1 MPNLPD
7 LRDPPDLHDLH
18 DLPKAHLH
26 VHLESAARWA
36 TLRELGAANG
46 VTLPARRP
54 DARFDGFRAFAD
66 HNAPI
71 REVLCRA
78 EDFERVAYEF
88 CLDEAANGTAYAELT
103 FTAASHGE
111 RLGRLEMPLE
121 AVLRGLRR
129 GAVDAG
135 VETRVLLDHSRRR
148 STARAWHTLELAR
161 AYPEVIGI
169 GAAGDEAH
177 PLAAFADVWDEARDA
192 GLRLVHHAGETAG
205 PASIREALDVGHA
218 DRLGHAITILADAAL
233 TEQVRAL
240 GIGLEVCPSSNVAL
254 GLATGLATHPLPAL
268 RAAGLLVTV
277 NTDIPLLLGVQ
288 LAGEYARVGA
298 AFGWG
303 PGVLAELAGASV
315 DASFAPPDVRARIHD
330 GISRWLAGHPTAR

>member
-1 MPNLPD
+1 VPNLC
-7 LRDPPDLHDLH
+7 

-46 VTLPARRP
+46 VTLPERP
-54 DARFDGFRAFAD
+54 PGTRFDGFRAFAD
-66 HNAPI
+66 HNTPI
-71 REVLCRA
+71 REALCRP

-88 CLDEAANGTAYAELT
+88 CVDEAANGTTYAELT

-129 GAVDAG
+129 GAEDAG

-148 STARAWHTLELAR
+148 SVARARHTLELAR

-177 PLAAFADVWDEARDA
+177 PLAAFADVWDEAREA

-205 PASIREALDVGHA
+205 PGSIREALDVGHA
-218 DRLGHAITILADAAL
+218 DRLGHAITILADPEL
-233 TEQVRAL
+233 TERVRAR
-240 GIGLEVCPSSNVAL
+240 GIALELCPSSNVAL
-254 GLATGLATHPLPAL
+254 GLVAGVAEHPLPAL
-268 RAAGLLVTV
+268 RAAGLVVTL
-277 NTDIPLLLGVQ
+277 NTDIPVLLGVQ
-288 LAGEYARVGA
+288 LAEEYARVA
-298 AFGWG
+298 DAFGWG
-303 PGVLAELAGASV
+303 RDVLAELARASV
-315 DASFAPPDVRARIHD
+315 DASFAPPEVRARIHNR
-330 GISRWLAGHPTAR
+330 ISHWLAADGRRG